1 MNCLRFWLY
10 FRVFLRCKIAAMP
23 RPALVEKAITS
34 LLSSPGETA
43 IALRQAVFERQ
54 RSGRDELPE
63 NLAPLMEKIAD
74 RPWSV
79 DDEDIRLLLQAGY
92 SEDQLLEVILA
103 AATGA
108 GVRRL
113 DAGLRALEEA
123 E

>member
-1 MNCLRFWLY
+1 MNCLSFWLY

-23 RPALVEKAITS
+23 RPRLVEKAITA
-34 LLSSPGETA
+34 LLGSAGETP
-43 IALRQAVFERQ
+43 ISLRNAVFERL
-54 RSGRDELPE
+54 RSGNREVPE
-63 NLAPLMEKIAD
+63 NLAGFLEKIAN

-79 DDEDIRLLLQAGY
+79 GDEDISFLRAAGY
-92 SEDQLLEVILA
+92 SEDQLFELIVA